1 MELNILK
8 LKEGAKI
15 PTFAHQGDAGADL
28 YAVEETTITPNSRGL
43 VPTGIAMEIPE
54 GYVGL
59 VWDKSGLAVKAGITT
74 LAGVIDAGYRGEISI
89 AIFNTTSEP
98 YVFHLG
104 DKVAQILIQKIEHP
118 TFIQVDALTDTS
130 RSDGRFGSTGRK

>member
-54 GYVGL
+54 GHVGL

-89 AIFNTTSEP
+89 AIFNTTSEL
-98 YVFHLG
+98 YVFHMG

-130 RSDGRFGSTGRK
+130 RSDGGFGSTGRK